1 MKKFI
6 YAILLTFSLAVAAT
20 SCTEE
25 EVTPDTEIVNNGGG
39 GGDAGKL

>member
-1 MKKFI
+1 MKKII
-6 YAILLTFSLAVAAT
+6 YAILLTFSIALATT

-39 GGDAGKL
+39 SGDGQKI